1 MTHIARTVILLG
13 ALLLMAACGGA
24 AAPEPAPTGDV
35 ETAPRMTATN
45 EITTSQE
52 QAPLSNTESP
62 ALTST
67 QVPSRS
73 GEAKRSPANA
83 LHATGKPDTT
93 ASTPT
98 AVESERLVPTPSRGG
113 NGIVPISEEQARQE
127 LRKAGVLTTGWKT
140 NFTLR
145 SIDYGDLFSGG
156 PGKDG
161 IPAIDAPKFETV
173 AEADEW
179 LDEREPVQVV
189 NLNGDARAYP
199 MQIMMWHEV
208 VNDTVGGEPVVIT
221 Y

>member
-1 MTHIARTVILLG
+1 MTHIARTVILLCT
-13 ALLLMAACGGA
+13 LLLMAACGGA
-24 AAPEPAPTGDV
+24 APPEPVPTRDV
-35 ETAPRMTATN
+35 ETAPRMPTA
-45 EITTSQE
+45 SAAPSPQE
-52 QAPLSNTESP
+52 PAPAGNTQATAPASTQISSAAGQEKPSP
-62 ALTST
+62 APTEDAT
-67 QVPSRS
+67 
-73 GEAKRSPANA
+73 EA
-83 LHATGKPDTT
+83 
-93 ASTPT
+93 
-98 AVESERLVPTPSRGG
+98 PTPALSGGG